1 MDNKKIDIM
10 ENIKNMLQKNDRSKL
25 VNCNGD
31 NFFNKEKIKTSKSF
45 NLDDFGLKISNLS
58 DETIS
63 NMLDQ
68 RKNDTSSFKDQLIAE
83 QKKRKKHHHKMAT
96 DWKYYIQEAIKTGLE
111 SPIPYKVIPYKN
123 GIGIKKIEF
132 FKPIKNNSL

>member
-1 MDNKKIDIM
+1 MDNI
-10 ENIKNMLQKNDRSKL
+10 
-25 VNCNGD
+25 
-31 NFFNKEKIKTSKSF
+31 KEKIKS
-45 NLDDFGLKISNLS
+45 LS

-63 NMLDQ
+63 NMLNQ
-68 RKNDTSSFKDQLIAE
+68 RKNNNSSFKDFLIDE
-83 QKKRKKHHHKMAT
+83 QKKRKKHNHLMAT

-132 FKPIKNNSL
+132 FKPIKNGSL